1 MHRLGLRYVVF
12 NYELVFRGVY
22 FSNSLLDI
30 DCICL
35 IMILT
40 RERERSIVFLLRI
53 RPSCLIFVRFIIKYL
68 FLQIY
73 ENV

>member
-40 RERERSIVFLLRI
+40 RERERERDLLF
-53 RPSCLIFVRFIIKYL
+53 SCYASVQAVSSLYVLLSNTCFYK
-68 FLQIY
+68 
-73 ENV
+73 